1 MKSLSE
7 LIELRRSHVMRF
19 ANSNGAAGEAT
30 IVSDQSGYIRRP
42 RGPLAK
48 VLLAALSEAGH
59 TIKLS
64 SFDAIA
70 LPHGVT
76 VDFADINSVRARL
89 PDMVFI
95 EIKTAN
101 QARVKE
107 DFSGFFF
114 AFTEG
119 ELLAAEALGERHK
132 VLLVNKTTGG
142 MLLTSVAE
150 ILARSKSQNWQVSV
164 QL

>member
-1 MKSLSE
+1 M
-7 LIELRRSHVMRF
+7 
-19 ANSNGAAGEAT
+19 
-30 IVSDQSGYIRRP
+30 
-42 RGPLAK
+42 LAK
-48 VLLAALSEAGH
+48 NLLAALKEAGH
-59 TIKLS
+59 NIRLS

-70 LPHGVT
+70 LPPGLS
-76 VDFADINSVRARL
+76 VDLADMQSLRQRL

-119 ELLAAEALGERHK
+119 ELLAAEILGNRHK
-132 VLLVNKTTGG
+132 VLLVNKATGG

>member
-7 LIELRRSHVMRF
+7 LVELRRSHLTRF
-19 ANSNGAAGEAT
+19 ANSNGATGEAM
-30 IVSDQSGYIRRP
+30 IVTEQFGYIKRP

-48 VLLAALSEAGH
+48 ILLAALNEAGH
-59 TIKLS
+59 SIKLS

-70 LPHGVT
+70 LPHGMT
-76 VDFADINSVRARL
+76 VDFADINSVRSGL
-89 PDMVFI
+89 PNMVFI
-95 EIKTAN
+95 EIKTAS

-119 ELLAAEALGERHK
+119 ELLAAESLGERHK

-150 ILARSKSQNWQVSV
+150 ILERSKSRNWQVSV